1 MRSVRA
7 AVIVT
12 AIAVVTA
19 QASSIAPVA
28 AQTVKETPKADA
40 KGKAAAPAPKREA
53 SELQR
58 LVDNGIASYEA
69 GRTEL
74 AVQQL
79 TGALSGGSLPTPLLA
94 RALYYRGAAYR
105 KQNKPALAIADLTSA
120 LWLKGG
126 LTDSERKEA
135 IQERSAAYR
144 DAGLPDQAVQTAAK
158 SAAQPDKEET
168 STPASGNFF
177 SSLFGGGS
185 GGGAQQAAEAA
196 PPPARKTSGVETASV
211 ASRTPPATATA
222 GWQTSTQQRP
232 GTTAAAA
239 PTAPA
244 PAATAPQSAARSAT
258 APQAATA
265 APAPQRTAAAA
276 PPPPAS
282 APKGWATNT
291 ATASGTAAVAAA
303 PAVATG
309 PSFRVQIA
317 TMRTKLDAESLA
329 AQLQSELARDI
340 GSRRPEV
347 VETAGGSLG
356 TIWRVRVGPFAEIE
370 QSQALCAKVRN
381 RGHDCMIV
389 RE

>member
-28 AQTVKETPKADA
+28 AQTMKEAPKADA
-40 KGKAAAPAPKREA
+40 KAKAPAPKREA

-105 KQNKPALAIADLTSA
+105 KQNKPAQAIADLTSA

-177 SSLFGGGS
+177 SSLFGGG
-185 GGGAQQAAEAA
+185 GGSSAQQTAEAA

-211 ASRTPPATATA
+211 ANRTPPATA

-239 PTAPA
+239 PTAPQ
-244 PAATAPQSAARSAT
+244 PAAAAPQSAARTAT
-258 APQAATA
+258 APQPATA

-276 PPPPAS
+276 PPPAA

-291 ATASGTAAVAAA
+291 VNAPGSAAVAAA
-303 PAVATG
+303 PAVAAG
-309 PSFRVQIA
+309 PTFRVQIA

-347 VETAGGSLG
+347 VETSGGSLG

>member
-7 AVIVT
+7 AAMVSAIAVLAVQAT
-12 AIAVVTA
+12 AIA
-19 QASSIAPVA
+19 PGA
-28 AQTVKETPKADA
+28 AQTVKEAPKAEA
-40 KGKAAAPAPKREA
+40 KGRPAPAPKREV

-74 AVQQL
+74 AIQQL
-79 TGALSGGSLPTPLLA
+79 TGALSAGSLPTPLLA

-105 KQNKPALAIADLTSA
+105 KTSKPAQAIADLTSA

-144 DAGLPDQAVQTAAK
+144 DAGLPDQAVQTAAR

-177 SSLFGGGS
+177 SSLFGGG
-185 GGGAQQAAEAA
+185 GGGAAVQTAEA
-196 PPPARKTSGVETASV
+196 PPQPARKTSGVETASV
-211 ASRTPPATATA
+211 ASRTPGAAPPPAS
-222 GWQTSTQQRP
+222 WQTSTQPRP
-232 GTTAAAA
+232 GAAAA
-239 PTAPA
+239 TAPA
-244 PAATAPQSAARSAT
+244 PAAA
-258 APQAATA
+258 APQAAQRSAA
-265 APAPQRTAAAA
+265 APQPATQAAQPQRTAAAA
-276 PPPPAS
+276 PPPAAS
-282 APKGWATNT
+282 PKGWATNT
-291 ATASGTAAVAAA
+291 VTAPGTAAVAAA
-303 PAVATG
+303 PAVAAG

-329 AQLQSELARDI
+329 AQLQGELARDI

-356 TIWRVRVGPFAEIE
+356 TIWRVRVGPFTDIE
-370 QSQALCAKVRN
+370 QSQALCAKARN

>member
-28 AQTVKETPKADA
+28 AQAVKEAPKADA
-40 KGKAAAPAPKREA
+40 KAKAPAPKREA

-105 KQNKPALAIADLTSA
+105 KQNKPAQAIADLTSA

-185 GGGAQQAAEAA
+185 AQQSAEAT

-211 ASRTPPATATA
+211 ANRTPPATA

-239 PTAPA
+239 PTAPQ
-244 PAATAPQSAARSAT
+244 PAAAAPQSAARTAT
-258 APQAATA
+258 APQPATA

-276 PPPPAS
+276 PPPAV

-291 ATASGTAAVAAA
+291 VNAPGSAAAAAA
-303 PAVATG
+303 PAVAAG
-309 PSFRVQIA
+309 PTFRVQIA

>member
-7 AVIVT
+7 AAMVS
-12 AIAVVTA
+12 AIAVFAV
-19 QASSIAPVA
+19 QAGSIAPVT
-28 AQTVKETPKADA
+28 AQTVKEAPKAEA
-40 KGKAAAPAPKREA
+40 KAKAAPATKREI

-74 AVQQL
+74 AIQQL
-79 TGALSGGSLPTPLLA
+79 TGALGAGGLPAPLLA

-105 KQNKPALAIADLTSA
+105 KTNKPAQAIADLTSA

-158 SAAQPDKEET
+158 SAAQPDKEQT

-185 GGGAQQAAEAA
+185 GNSAQQTAEASA
-196 PPPARKTSGVETASV
+196 PPARKTSGVETASV
-211 ASRTPPATATA
+211 ANRTPPTTPAPA
-222 GWQTSTQQRP
+222 GWQTSTQPRP
-232 GTTAAAA
+232 ATAVASAPTTAAPAAA
-239 PTAPA
+239 PSQAAQRAAATPQ
-244 PAATAPQSAARSAT
+244 PAASAA
-258 APQAATA
+258 
-265 APAPQRTAAAA
+265 APQRTASAA
-276 PPPPAS
+276 PPPAA

-291 ATASGTAAVAAA
+291 VTAPGTAAVAAA
-303 PAVATG
+303 PAVTGG

-329 AQLQSELARDI
+329 AQLQNEFSRDI
-340 GSRRPEV
+340 GARRAEV
-347 VETAGGSLG
+347 VETAAGSLG
-356 TIWRVRVGPFAEIE
+356 TVWRVRVGPFTEIE
-370 QSQALCAKVRN
+370 QSQSLCAKVRN